1 MFLPRVHFLPSA
13 LLLALATLAAGIA
26 PIIADISPVL
36 SQPAIPACQPPSA
49 GEYLLLVV
57 SPTANNQQQLRSALP
72 SDIKT
77 VTCKYLN
84 ETVTRIGGFNKID
97 DANRWAKYV
106 NNIVGL
112 SAIITT
118 RPTAATVAPATIA
131 PTTVTP
137 AIIPSANLPTQT
149 LSYNPRVLGEGFA
162 VLVDYFNRPELAN
175 NLQKAVGG
183 NVGLVSY
190 GQRPYLLAVYT
201 TNQTEAYKTLQKLNE
216 NGFFALLADG
226 RKVMLLRSV
235 VTLK

>member
-1 MFLPRVHFLPSA
+1 MFLPKVHFLPSA
-13 LLLALATLAAGIA
+13 LLLAIA
-26 PIIADISPVL
+26 PIIAGISPVL

-72 SDIKT
+72 SDLKT

-84 ETVTRIGGFNKID
+84 ETVTRVGGFNKID
-97 DANRWAKYV
+97 DANRWARYV
-106 NNIVGL
+106 NNVVGL

-118 RPTAATVAPATIA
+118 RPTAATVAP
-131 PTTVTP
+131 TTVTP
-137 AIIPSANLPTQT
+137 AIIPTAIIPTANLPTQT

-175 NLQKAVGG
+175 NLQRVVGG

-201 TNQTEAYKTLQKLNE
+201 TNQTEAYRTLAKLNE

-235 VTLK
+235 VTVR